1 MKNTTKK
8 NIKYVDKFIKK
19 KYQDKKNI
27 ITMKK
32 KSCLISFLFFSIYI
46 SQNES
51 WQRLSKIISIS

>member
-32 KSCLISFLFFSIYI
+32 KILFNTILIF
-46 SQNES
+46 
-51 WQRLSKIISIS
+51 

>member
-8 NIKYVDKFIKK
+8 NIKYVDKFIEK

-32 KSCLISFLFFSIYI
+32 KILFNTILIF
-46 SQNES
+46 
-51 WQRLSKIISIS
+51 